1 MRVYRE
7 EQKRPVSA
15 SAVVRLVIWSVVL
28 CVLVALFTVG
38 MTAPSEGWFAGFNLG
53 GFRYDD
59 SGYSIGNGTSSEPIT
74 AISVEWVA
82 GSVTVVPSEGDEI
95 SISEDYAGENRDLAL
110 RWKIEDGE
118 LSVKYRAPAW
128 IVNQAVD
135 KNLTLAIPAAMLENM
150 ADVEIMA
157 VDGSITY
164 NGNADELS
172 LEAVDGEIAVN
183 GDIGEL
189 DIEGVNMQI
198 LFRGA
203 VRKADVECV
212 DATVDMYLDMA
223 TELSFDLVDG
233 DIAVYLSEEITGFS
247 VEMDALSKGVDAE
260 GFDGLQELS
269 RGNTR
274 WGDGRLRILV
284 DGVDADVKIRKLTE
298 KD

>member
-1 MRVYRE
+1 MTRYHHE
-7 EQKRPVSA
+7 EKRPVSA
-15 SAVVRLVIWSVVL
+15 SAVARIIIWSVVL
-28 CVLVALFTVG
+28 CVLVGLFAQSMMG
-38 MTAPSEGWFAGFNLG
+38 EGLLSVSFG
-53 GFRYDD
+53 GYTYDD
-59 SGYSIGNGTSSEPIT
+59 TGFAVGNGSTRETIHG
-74 AISVEWVA
+74 ISVDWLS
-82 GSVTVVPSEGDEI
+82 GDVTVTATDGDEI
-95 SISEDYAGENRDLAL
+95 VITEDYDGGREELRL
-110 RWKIEDGE
+110 RWKVEDGE
-118 LSVKYRAPAW
+118 LVVKCVKPYRFGLKGMEP
-128 IVNQAVD
+128 
-135 KNLTLAIPAAMLENM
+135 KNLTVAIPAAMLENM

-198 LFRGA
+198 IFRGA

-233 DIAVYLSEEITGFS
+233 DIVVYLSEEITGFS
-247 VEMDALSKGVDAE
+247 VEMDALSKGVDAA

>member
-1 MRVYRE
+1 MTQYHHE
-7 EQKRPVSA
+7 EKRPISA
-15 SAVVRLVIWSVVL
+15 SAVARIIIWSVVL
-28 CVLVALFTVG
+28 CVLVGLFAQSMMG
-38 MTAPSEGWFAGFNLG
+38 EGLFSVSFG
-53 GFRYDD
+53 GYTYDD
-59 SGYSIGNGTSSEPIT
+59 TGFAVGNGSTRETIRG
-74 AISVEWVA
+74 ISVDWLA
-82 GSVTVVPSEGDEI
+82 GDVTVTAADGDEI
-95 SISEDYAGENRDLAL
+95 VITEDYDGGREELRL
-110 RWKIEDGE
+110 RWKVENGE
-118 LSVKYRAPAW
+118 LVVKYVKPYRFRLKGMEP
-128 IVNQAVD
+128 
-135 KNLTLAIPAAMLENM
+135 KNLTVAIPAAMLENM

-198 LFRGA
+198 IFRGA

-212 DATVDMYLDMA
+212 DAMVDMYLDMA

-247 VEMDALSKGVDAE
+247 VELDALSKGVDAE

-269 RGNTR
+269 RGNIR

>member
-1 MRVYRE
+1 MTQYHHE
-7 EQKRPVSA
+7 EKRPVSA
-15 SAVVRLVIWSVVL
+15 SAVARIIIWSVVL
-28 CVLVALFTVG
+28 CMLVGLFAQSMMG
-38 MTAPSEGWFAGFNLG
+38 EGLLSVSFG
-53 GFRYDD
+53 GYTYDD
-59 SGYSIGNGTSSEPIT
+59 TGFAVGNGSTRETIHG
-74 AISVEWVA
+74 ISVDWLA
-82 GSVTVVPSEGDEI
+82 GDVIVTAADGDEI
-95 SISEDYAGENRDLAL
+95 VITEDYDGGREELRL
-110 RWKIEDGE
+110 RWKVEDGE
-118 LSVKYRAPAW
+118 LVVKYVKPYRFRLKGMEP
-128 IVNQAVD
+128 
-135 KNLTLAIPAAMLENM
+135 KNLTVAIPAAMLENM

-198 LFRGA
+198 IFRGA

-247 VEMDALSKGVDAE
+247 VELDALSKGVDAA

>member
-1 MRVYRE
+1 MTQYHHE
-7 EQKRPVSA
+7 EKRPVSA
-15 SAVVRLVIWSVVL
+15 SAVARIIIWSVVL
-28 CVLVALFTVG
+28 CVLVGLFAQSMMG
-38 MTAPSEGWFAGFNLG
+38 EGLFSVSFG
-53 GFRYDD
+53 GYTYDD
-59 SGYSIGNGTSSEPIT
+59 TGFAVGNGSTRETIHG
-74 AISVEWVA
+74 ISVDWLA
-82 GSVTVVPSEGDEI
+82 GDVTVTAADGDEI
-95 SISEDYAGENRDLAL
+95 VITEDYDGGREELRL
-110 RWKIEDGE
+110 RWKVEDGE
-118 LSVKYRAPAW
+118 LVVKYVKPYRFRLKGMEP
-128 IVNQAVD
+128 
-135 KNLTLAIPAAMLENM
+135 KNLTVAIPAAMLENM
-150 ADVEIMA
+150 ADVEIIA
-157 VDGSITY
+157 VDGNITY

-198 LFRGA
+198 IFRGA

-247 VEMDALSKGVDAE
+247 VELDALSKGVDAA

>member
-1 MRVYRE
+1 MTQYHHE
-7 EQKRPVSA
+7 EKRPVSA
-15 SAVVRLVIWSVVL
+15 SAVARIIIWSVVL
-28 CVLVALFTVG
+28 CVLVGLFAQSMMGEGLLSVSFVGYTYDDTGFTVG
-38 MTAPSEGWFAGFNLG
+38 
-53 GFRYDD
+53 
-59 SGYSIGNGTSSEPIT
+59 NGSTRERIT
-74 AISVEWVA
+74 EISVDWLA
-82 GSVTVVPSEGDEI
+82 GDVTVTAADGDEI
-95 SISEDYAGENRDLAL
+95 VITEDYDGGREELRL
-110 RWKIEDGE
+110 RWKVEDGE
-118 LSVKYRAPAW
+118 LVVKYAKPYRFGLKGMEP
-128 IVNQAVD
+128 
-135 KNLTLAIPAAMLENM
+135 KNLTVAIPAAMLENM

-223 TELSFDLVDG
+223 TELNFDLVDG

>member
-1 MRVYRE
+1 MSVYRE

-28 CVLVALFTVG
+28 CVLAALFTVG

-59 SGYSIGNGTSSEPIT
+59 SGYSIGNGMSSEPIT

-135 KNLTLAIPAAMLENM
+135 KNLTLTIPAAMLEAM
-150 ADVEIMA
+150 HEVELEG
-157 VDGSITY
+157 VDCDIHY
-164 NGNADELS
+164 EGNADELS
-172 LEAVDGEIAVN
+172 LDVVDGDMTVQGDLGELDLDAVDGR
-183 GDIGEL
+183 L
-189 DIEGVNMQI
+189 T
-198 LFRGA
+198 FRGA
-203 VRKADVECV
+203 VRKVDTDCV
-212 DATVDMYLDMA
+212 DGTVTMYLDMA
-223 TELSFDLVDG
+223 AELNFDHVDGNVTLYLSDEIAGFSTKMDLVG
-233 DIAVYLSEEITGFS
+233 GSISL
-247 VEMDALSKGVDAE
+247 E
-260 GFDGLQELS
+260 GFDGAVS
-269 RGNTR
+269 DGNRSAR
-274 WGDGRLRILV
+274 WGDGSLRIRV
-284 DGVDADVKIRKLTE
+284 DGVDCQLNIKKQTSN
-298 KD
+298 

>member
-1 MRVYRE
+1 MTRYHHE
-7 EQKRPVSA
+7 EKRPVSA
-15 SAVVRLVIWSVVL
+15 SAVARIVIWSVVL
-28 CVLVALFTVG
+28 CVLVGLFTWSMMG
-38 MTAPSEGWFAGFNLG
+38 EGLLSVSFG
-53 GFRYDD
+53 GYTYDD
-59 SGYSIGNGTSSEPIT
+59 TGFSAGNGTTRETIHG
-74 AISVEWVA
+74 ISVDWLA
-82 GSVTVVPSEGDEI
+82 GDVTVTAADGDEI
-95 SISEDYAGENRDLAL
+95 VITEDYDGGREELRL
-110 RWKIEDGE
+110 RWKVENGE
-118 LSVKYRAPAW
+118 LVVKYAKPFRFGL
-128 IVNQAVD
+128 
-135 KNLTLAIPAAMLENM
+135 KGTESKKLTLAIPAAMLEAM
-150 ADVEIMA
+150 GDVEIEA
-157 VDGSITY
+157 VDGSIAY
-164 NGNADELS
+164 NGNADGLS

-189 DIEGVNMQI
+189 DVDGVNLQI
-198 LFRGA
+198 IFRGA

-223 TELSFDLVDG
+223 TELNFDLVDG